1 MLSLM
6 RTDPPER
13 DYNLDE
19 LVIDSV
25 LGLCPLAVTAGLG
38 LVIAGVEFAAFVLP
52 MLAFM
57 PFAYLAIGT
66 WQGKS
71 LGNLWLKALCLS
83 AVAILL
89 ANAFGNTRSVLAVA
103 VLTIPFTALGVWLR
117 RRR

>member
-6 RTDPPER
+6 RTGPPER

-25 LGLCPLAVTAGLG
+25 LGLCPLVVTAGLG
-38 LVIAGVEFAAFVLP
+38 LVIAGLELAAFVLP

-57 PFAYLAIGT
+57 PFAYLAMGT
-66 WQGKS
+66 WRGKS

-89 ANAFGNTRSVLAVA
+89 ASASGSTRSVLAVS
-103 VLTIPFTALGVWLR
+103 VLTIPSTALGVWLR